1 MGNYS
6 GYPSL
11 DEVKSS
17 LMKVFADLIKL
28 CDEHGLTYYLSG
40 GTAIGAVRHG
50 GFIPWDDD
58 IDIYLMRDDYER
70 FLSLR
75 NSLPKDSPYE
85 IIDMQTPGYYLP
97 FAKFSKK
104 DSTIWEHENIPFLMG
119 LYVDVF
125 PMDEF
130 NETKE
135 NIKLASDYRK
145 AWEAYARSLRKHKL
159 GHFVSKIRQGRLRPI
174 PRMIEDVL
182 WICPREDVYRKR
194 ILEMDEKIKKIKGDN
209 VYCYGLDRGDLGKV
223 YPKAWFAKRID
234 ITFEGLTVKIH
245 EGYDGYLSKQFGNY
259 MEFPPEAERVS
270 THKRF
275 FLELD
280 HPRRSPEEVLAI
292 KKELGEL

>member
-1 MGNYS
+1 MENYA

-11 DEVKSS
+11 DEVKVA
-17 LMKVFADLIKL
+17 LVKIFADLIKF

-58 IDIYLMRDDYER
+58 IDIYLMREDYER

-75 NSLPKDSPYE
+75 DSLPEDSPYE
-85 IIDMQTPGYYLP
+85 IIDMRSPGYYLP
-97 FAKFSKK
+97 LAKFCKK
-104 DSTIWEHENIPFLMG
+104 NSTIWEHENIPFLMG

-125 PMDEF
+125 PLDEF
-130 NETKE
+130 NGSKE
-135 NIKLASDYRK
+135 NIKLAFDYRR
-145 AWEAYARSLRKHKL
+145 AWEDYARSLRRHKMS
-159 GHFVSKIRQGRLRPI
+159 HFLSKILRGTLRPI
-174 PRMIEDVL
+174 PRMVEDIL
-182 WICPREDVYRKR
+182 WFCPREHIYRER
-194 ILEMDEKIKKIKGDN
+194 ILKMEEQIRRTTGDFL
-209 VYCYGLDRGDLGKV
+209 YCYGMGSGELKFS
-223 YPKAWFAKRID
+223 YPKEWFVRRID

-280 HPRRSPEEVLAI
+280 HPRRSREEVLAI

>member
-50 GFIPWDDD
+50 GVIPWDDD

-75 NSLPKDSPYE
+75 DRLAADSPYE

-97 FAKFSKK
+97 FAKFCEKN
-104 DSTIWEHENIPFLMG
+104 STIWEYETTPCLMG
-119 LYVDVF
+119 LNVDVF
-125 PMDEF
+125 PIDEF
-130 NETKE
+130 DETE
-135 NIKLASDYRK
+135 GCIELATKYRDV
-145 AWEAYARSLRKHKL
+145 WDDYARSIGRPNFH
-159 GHFVSKIRQGRLRPI
+159 HFVSIVRQRYFRSMLRMMVDI
-174 PRMIEDVL
+174 L
-182 WICPREDVYRKR
+182 WFCPRERIYRER
-194 ILEMDEKIKKIKGDN
+194 IRALEKQIKKIKGDN

-223 YPKAWFAKRID
+223 YPKEWFARRID

-280 HPRRSPEEVLAI
+280 HPRRSREEVLAI
-292 KKELGEL
+292 KRELGEL